1 MIARS
6 ILLASTFVL
15 ALVGCG
21 SNGAPTITAF
31 TLNVTGTDA
40 ARNAITIQ
48 GTVSATD
55 PEGDPITRLAI
66 SGSGPA
72 PIPEQTLVVPSG
84 VPTTNLPLQL
94 ALAGS
99 APKGEYT
106 FTIKVFDESG
116 QASAPAT
123 AKVTIQ

>member
-1 MIARS
+1 MNARS
-6 ILLASTFVL
+6 IFLASSFVL

-21 SNGAPTITAF
+21 SNGPPTVTTF
-31 TLNVTGTDA
+31 TLSVTGTDP

-48 GTVSATD
+48 GTVSVTD
-55 PEGDPITRLAI
+55 PEGDPIPRLAI

-72 PIPEQTLVVPSG
+72 AIPEQTIAVPSG

-94 ALAGS
+94 ALAAN

-106 FTIKVFDESG
+106 FTVKAFDESG